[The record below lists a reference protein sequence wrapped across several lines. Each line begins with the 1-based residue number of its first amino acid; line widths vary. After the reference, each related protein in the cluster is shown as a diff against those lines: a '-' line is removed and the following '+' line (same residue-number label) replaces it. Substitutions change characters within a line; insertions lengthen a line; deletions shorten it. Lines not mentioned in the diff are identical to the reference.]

1 MGIKE
6 LYDAELMRRQ
16 AFESQKH
23 RAAMRLMSHL
33 EGVMGEL
40 RKQVYSVQD
49 SLLGLP
55 VAGVNETEC
64 YKEEAAKLMLVIKEE
79 MKQFPPCGGTDLAI
93 SETDGEVS
101 PQLIDATNELYCQ
114 MLDDCFNLEGA
125 E

>member
-23 RAAMRLMSHL
+23 RAAMRLIQHT
-33 EGVMGEL
+33 EGVIQQL
-40 RKQVYSVQD
+40 KRNLFSVQEN
-49 SLLGLP
+49 LLDLP
-55 VAGVNETEC
+55 AVGEAQEC
-64 YKEEAAKLMLVIKEE
+64 HKKEAKALMALILYDLKES
-79 MKQFPPCGGTDLAI
+79 PPCGGTDLAI
-93 SETDGEVS
+93 AETDGEVS